1 MLEHRKSN
9 VLNQTLAYYFKFVI
23 IVSDKIEMYYEDG
36 AKNWTKVPL
45 LRTGIAWP
53 ADKNYKF
60 RNPKM
65 DNMNLEQSWCSSYF
79 ETFLPVDF
87 HKFAFAFKSYVLH
100 RLNINYHIQLLL
112 IPSSSITRD
121 TVKAFLLHF
130 IDANTSMLFRK
141 SVKEVFL

>member
-1 MLEHRKSN
+1 MVSFTFIFPIYSFLFNFNIRFNLVEESLLEHRNSN
-9 VLNQTLAYYFKFVI
+9 VLNQALVYYFKFVI

-36 AKNWTKVPL
+36 AEKWVKVPL

-87 HKFAFAFKSYVLH
+87 HKFAFAFTSCVLSFM
-100 RLNINYHIQLLL
+100 
-112 IPSSSITRD
+112 SS
-121 TVKAFLLHF
+121 KY
-130 IDANTSMLFRK
+130 
-141 SVKEVFL
+141 